1 MEPRGG
7 RPRFGASALWAM
19 TSALIA
25 LAGSCGAVV
34 GQIPFSQE
42 GAGEAT
48 FQAQIGAVHFWTDF
62 SAQYHGDMVAYFA
75 VQLVQGDQVVSYAVC
90 DPVHLGPS
98 RVCTTRYWGIEQ
110 HEQHC
115 RMACNG
121 NVPRSGPT
129 VVRAR
134 LWIPGRPVDLRLA
147 QANLVVRQ

>member
-1 MEPRGG
+1 MPR
-7 RPRFGASALWAM
+7 RPRSVATALRAVAP
-19 TSALIA
+19 ALIA
-25 LAGSCGAVV
+25 LVSSCGAVV

-48 FQAQIGAVHFWTDF
+48 FQARAGEVRFWTDF
-62 SAQYHGDMVAYFA
+62 SARYHGEMVAYFA
-75 VQLVQGDQVVSYAVC
+75 VQLVQSDQVVSYAVC

-98 RVCTTRYWGIEQ
+98 RVCTTRYWGNEE

-115 RMACNG
+115 RMACSG

-134 LWIPGRPVDLRLA
+134 LSIPGRPVDLRLT